1 MRTKEIILAY
11 LTLLALINVQV
22 NAQNENANWLI
33 GYKRGAQALDII
45 YQVTFN
51 DTGIV
56 EQKVIP
62 FNGTSIFEGNSAT
75 YSDPETG
82 ELLLF
87 SNGMTI
93 YNKDME
99 IIENGDDIYLTE
111 FCKSLKDIKVG
122 MSFPYKTYFIAA
134 PGDENRIYFFNSPI
148 NNDLSEY
155 MDSYYSIIKKD
166 SMGKYHLLNPE
177 DPIFYTKTKN
187 HLMPMFIRHAN
198 GRDWWIICLGLSGK
212 IRFYLLDPT
221 GVHYSHKQSVNV
233 VTSGEKILKGSGG
246 NFQLNSTMLSY
257 FVSGAA
263 SDTETYP
270 ENLVMMKFNRCTGMF
285 YDFINQAIHKDS
297 LPTRRITE
305 NTTIPIPLRST
316 ATSPDGRYLFVTSAF
331 DLYQFDLS
339 KPNWYE
345 TRKNI
350 YSVPDSIRG
359 QNNSG
364 FAIYSMVYGQDG
376 RLYIPH
382 TASDRWI
389 SVINK
394 PYRRGKA
401 AEFKFK
407 AIRLPENMLYVCT
420 TPSTVDFNM
429 GSVDGSP
436 CDTLG
441 LDNEVKALFR
451 HDIVDVKKGK
461 VDFCDLSEYHPT
473 SWTWDFDDGTESQE
487 QYPIHTYTEEGIY
500 HVCLTASNINGSD
513 TYCEDVVIDGLT
525 ATISIAELQMKIYPN
540 PTSDD
545 VLHLLNPEN
554 VRGKYAISDIQ
565 GKVIKIG
572 ELIGS
577 KKQSISLSGLS
588 PAVYVLSIKSKAGVY
603 SEKIV
608 VQ

>member
-1 MRTKEIILAY
+1 MKELKCTIGIFIV
-11 LTLLALINVQV
+11 LTFLSLQV
-22 NAQNENANWLI
+22 TAQNENANWLI
-33 GYKRGAQALDII
+33 GYKGGANPRELT

-51 DTGIV
+51 DTGII
-56 EQKVIP
+56 EQKAIP
-62 FNGTSIFEGNSAT
+62 FNGICGTLGTSASL
-75 YSDPETG
+75 SDPETG

-99 IIENGDDIYLTE
+99 IIDNGNEIYLTDLGKE
-111 FCKSLKDIKVG
+111 NMEHEMGIT
-122 MSFPYKTYFIAA
+122 FPFNTYFLPD
-134 PGDENRIYFFNSPI
+134 PGNRNQIYFFNSPI
-148 NNDLSEY
+148 NGFFPIDME
-155 MDSYYSIIKKD
+155 SYYYIIKQD
-166 SMGKYHLLNPE
+166 SMGNYSLLNPE
-177 DPIFYTKTKN
+177 DPHFYTLSQN
-187 HLMPMFIRHAN
+187 HFMPMFIQHAN

-212 IRFYLLDPT
+212 INFYLLDPT
-221 GVHYSHKQSVNV
+221 GVHYSHTQQVNV
-233 VTSGEKILKGSGG
+233 KTGGSYIGYGLG
-246 NFQLNSTMLSY
+246 NFQLNSSTLSY
-257 FVSGAA
+257 FVFDAA
-263 SDTETYP
+263 SDNETYP

-285 YDFINQAIHKDS
+285 YDIINKPIHKDS
-297 LPTRRITE
+297 
-305 NTTIPIPLRST
+305 IPIIDFNNTPPQLLPFYAT
-316 ATSPDGRYLFVTSAF
+316 ATSPDGRYLFTASVF
-331 DLYQFDLS
+331 DIYQFDLS
-339 KPNWYE
+339 RPNWYKS
-345 TRKNI
+345 RKLI
-350 YSVPDSIRG
+350 YSVPDTLRLQASY
-359 QNNSG
+359 G
-364 FAIYSMVYGQDG
+364 FGIQSMVYGQDG
-376 RLYIPH
+376 RLYITH
-382 TASDRWI
+382 GTSDRWI

-401 AEFKFK
+401 VDFKFK
-407 AIRLPENMLYVCT
+407 AISLPENMLYYCT

-429 GSVDGSP
+429 GPVDGSP

>member
-45 YQVTFN
+45 YQVTIN

-56 EQKVIP
+56 EQKAIP
-62 FNGTSIFEGNSAT
+62 FNGACLTSGNSAT

-99 IIENGDDIYLTE
+99 IIENGNELYLTE
-111 FCKSLKDIKVG
+111 LGMKRKNNKSGIVG
-122 MSFPYKTYFIAA
+122 PFHTYFIPD
-134 PGDENRIYFFNSPI
+134 PGNKNRIYFFNSPVI
-148 NNDLSEY
+148 GFEPIISLKL
-155 MDSYYSIIKKD
+155 YYSIIKKD
-166 SMGKYHLLNPE
+166 SLGKFHLLNPE
-177 DPIFYTKTKN
+177 NPIFYTQSQN
-187 HLMPMFIRHAN
+187 HYMPMFIRHAN
-198 GRDWWIICLGLSGK
+198 GRDWWIICFGLSGD
-212 IRFYLLDPT
+212 INFYILDPT
-221 GVHYSHKQSVNV
+221 GVHFSHLQQVEVGTISDYI
-233 VTSGEKILKGSGG
+233 GYGLG
-246 NFQLNSTMLSY
+246 NFQHNSSTLSY
-257 FVSGAA
+257 FVFDA
-263 SDTETYP
+263 SSDNETYP
-270 ENLVMMKFNRCTGMF
+270 ENLVIMKFNRCTGEF
-285 YDFINQAIHKDS
+285 YEIINKPIHKDS
-297 LPTRRITE
+297 M
-305 NTTIPIPLRST
+305 PILEYSNAT
-316 ATSPDGRYLFVTSAF
+316 ALLDFHATSTSPNGRYLFTASEF
-331 DLYQFDLS
+331 DIYQFDLS
-339 KPNWYE
+339 HPNWYK

-350 YSVPDSIRG
+350 YSVPDSLRG
-359 QNNSG
+359 QSSYG
-364 FAIYSMVYGQDG
+364 FGIVSMVYGQDG
-376 RLYIPH
+376 RLYVTH
-382 TASDRWI
+382 GTSDRWI

-401 AEFKFK
+401 VDFKFK
-407 AIRLPENMLYVCT
+407 AISLPENMLYYCT

-429 GSVDGSP
+429 GPVDGSP